1 MYDEYHRP
9 IRNELQSI
17 QKPNVSKTDHSN
29 TEQYLVLNNPGNKGF
44 KKINNYFTNKTIFTG
59 FVKIT

>member
-29 TEQYLVLNNPGNKGF
+29 TEQYLVLNNLGNKGF
-44 KKINNYFTNKTIFTG
+44 KKFFFTLQTKPFSQDLL
-59 FVKIT
+59 K